1 MARLCVVARPDLADG
16 FRLAGAEVH
25 AAPSPELAAEVL
37 RALLRRPDVGLIAL
51 EADYYSGLD
60 DRLRRQADRSALPVV
75 VALPVGR
82 ALETGERRSAHVAE
96 LIQRAIGLRM
106 AVK

>member
-1 MARLCVVARPDLADG
+1 MARLCVVAKPDLVDG

-25 AAPSPELAAEVL
+25 LAPSPELAAEIV
-37 RALLRRPDVGLIAL
+37 RALLRRPDVGLIVL
-51 EADYYSGLD
+51 DADYYSGLD
-60 DRLRRQADRSALPVV
+60 DRLRRQVDRSASPIV

-82 ALETGERRSAHVAE
+82 PVGSGESRSAHVAE

>member
-1 MARLCVVARPDLADG
+1 MQRLCVVARPDLVDG

-25 AAPSPELAAEVL
+25 PAPSPELATEVL

-51 EADYYSGLD
+51 DADYYSGLD
-60 DRLRRQADRSALPVV
+60 NRLRRQVDRSTFPIV

-82 ALETGERRSAHVAE
+82 ALETGERRSAYVAE
-96 LIQRAIGLRM
+96 LIQRAIGLKM

>member
-1 MARLCVVARPDLADG
+1 MARLCVVAKPDLVDG

-25 AAPSPELAAEVL
+25 PAPSPELAVEVV

-51 EADYYSGLD
+51 DADYYSGLD
-60 DRLRRQADRSALPVV
+60 DRLRRQVDRSASPIV

-82 ALETGERRSAHVAE
+82 AAGSGESRSAHVAE

>member
-1 MARLCVVARPDLADG
+1 MARPDLADG

-25 AAPSPELAAEVL
+25 PAPSPELATEVL
-37 RALLRRPDVGLIAL
+37 KALLRRPDVGLIAL

-60 DRLRRQADRSALPVV
+60 DRLRRQVERGGPPIV
-75 VALPVGR
+75 VALPEGR
-82 ALETGERRSAHVAE
+82 ALESGERRTAYVAE
-96 LIQRAIGLRM
+96 LIQRAIGLKM

>member
-1 MARLCVVARPDLADG
+1 MARLCVVAKPDLVDG

-25 AAPSPELAAEVL
+25 PAPTPELATEVL

-51 EADYYSGLD
+51 DADYYSDLE
-60 DRLRRQADRSALPVV
+60 DRLRRQVERSALPVV

-82 ALETGERRSAHVAE
+82 APEAGAARSAYVAE
-96 LIQRAIGLRM
+96 LIQRAIGLKM
-106 AVK
+106 AVR

>member
-1 MARLCVVARPDLADG
+1 MARLCVVAKPDLADG

-25 AAPSPELAAEVL
+25 PTPSPELAAEVL

-51 EADYYSGLD
+51 DAEYYSALD
-60 DRLRRQADRSALPVV
+60 DRLRRQVERAACPIV

-82 ALETGERRSAHVAE
+82 ALESGTARSAYVAE
-96 LIQRAIGLRM
+96 LIQRAIGLKM

>member
-1 MARLCVVARPDLADG
+1 MARLCVVAKPDLVDG

-25 AAPSPELAAEVL
+25 SAPSPELATEVL
-37 RALLRRPDVGLIAL
+37 RALLRQPDVGLIAL
-51 EADYYSGLD
+51 EADYYSSLD
-60 DRLRRQADRSALPVV
+60 DRLRRQVDRSAAPIV

-82 ALETGERRSAHVAE
+82 ALETGEARSAYVAE
-96 LIQRAIGLRM
+96 LIQRAIGLKM